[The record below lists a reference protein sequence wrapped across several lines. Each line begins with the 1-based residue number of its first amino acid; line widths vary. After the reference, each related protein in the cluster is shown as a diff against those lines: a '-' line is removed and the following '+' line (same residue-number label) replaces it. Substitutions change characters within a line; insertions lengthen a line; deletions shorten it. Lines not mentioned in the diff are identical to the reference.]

1 MKHKTESLS
10 DEAFTRLE
18 LAMLVAA
25 LALLASMSL
34 PLLANSKIRSE
45 QIACLSNLRQI
56 GHAVHLWANDH
67 GDRTPWVTPQGEG
80 GTRGMTNPLKEN
92 AWFQMGWMSNELATP
107 QILVCPSDQRVGAP
121 RKMAN
126 DFTNLQGGFFNPGFR
141 NNSLSYLI
149 GLHAVFELS
158 RAMLGADRNI
168 RWDSVNTGCGL
179 GLSNVNVMNLF
190 PVSVAWTN
198 AIHGIAGNLLFSDG
212 SAEQSSTAAL
222 QQIARGPSQSD
233 NGVNHF
239 LSP

>member
-10 DEAFTRLE
+10 HEAFTRLE

-67 GDRTPWVTPQGEG
+67 GDRTPWVTPLGEG
-80 GTRGMTNPLKEN
+80 GTRGLTNPLKEN

-107 QILVCPSDQRVGAP
+107 QILVCPSDQHFGAP

-126 DFTNLQGGFFNPGFR
+126 DFSNLQGGFFNPGFR

-149 GLHAVFELS
+149 GLHAVLELS
-158 RAMLGADRNI
+158 RGILSGDRNI
-168 RWDSVNTGCGL
+168 RWEAQGACALGFSFVDVMNTGQ
-179 GLSNVNVMNLF
+179 
-190 PVSVAWTN
+190 PSVVWTN
-198 AIHGIAGNLLFSDG
+198 AIHGVQGNLLFIDG
-212 SAEQSSTAAL
+212 SAEQLSTTGL
-222 QQIARGPSQSD
+222 QQAARGPIQND
-233 NGVNHF
+233 NGSNHF